1 MSRAFVNEDS
11 GTGVEDLPDLP
22 QSPHP
27 NYVTPQGLAALQ
39 GRLKETRARHAALS
53 VRRDETDAKLP
64 LAVAERDIRFL
75 EQRIAGAIPVDPSAQ
90 PPGVVAFGATV
101 EVTDE
106 DGNTRT
112 YRIVGEDEAD
122 PAKGLIAPFSPLATT
137 LIGCEAGDTATWRKP
152 SGDVELEVTAIRF
165 G

>member
-27 NYVTPQGLAALQ
+27 NYVTPQGLEALQ
-39 GRLKETRARHAALS
+39 ERLKDARAVLAGLH
-53 VRRDETDAKLP
+53 VRKDEIDAKLP
-64 LAVAERDIRFL
+64 LAVAERDVRFL
-75 EQRIAGAIPVDPSAQ
+75 EERIARAIPVDPKSQ
-90 PPGVVAFGATV
+90 PAGVVAFGAAV
-101 EVTDE
+101 DVLDE
-106 DGNTRT
+106 DGRART

-122 PAKGLIAPFSPLATT
+122 PAKGLITPFSPLARA
-137 LIGCEAGDTATWRKP
+137 LIGCGLGDTATWRKP
-152 SGDVELEVTAIRF
+152 AGDEELEITAVRF